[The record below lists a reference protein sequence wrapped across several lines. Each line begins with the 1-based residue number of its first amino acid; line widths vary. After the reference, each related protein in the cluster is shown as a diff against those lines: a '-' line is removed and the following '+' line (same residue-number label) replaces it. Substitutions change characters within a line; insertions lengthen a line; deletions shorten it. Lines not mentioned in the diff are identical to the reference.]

1 MSRRHREAVQKQ
13 FAKTLQ
19 TFAKLAVRD
28 TPEVIEEKVQ
38 FARPQATDL
47 ALDVACGPGTFVLA
61 LARRVRFARGTDLT
75 VEMLRQARVFQAE
88 QGVTNA
94 CFDAGDAEQLPY
106 PDATF
111 DLVTCQCSFHQENPI
126 SFGQRP
132 PRMSSSAAPAQTSG
146 AINELPAVHP
156 NSATKIGFVG
166 AIATSR
172 A

>member
-1 MSRRHREAVQKQ
+1 MSRKHRETVQKQ
-13 FAKTLQ
+13 FAKTLEA
-19 TFAKLAVRD
+19 FAKLAVRD

-47 ALDVACGPGTFVLA
+47 ALDVACGPGMFVLA

-111 DLVTCQCSFHQENPI
+111 DLVTCQCSFHHMPKPGLALAEMIRVAKPEGRLCI
-126 SFGQRP
+126 IDALGPESDSKF
-132 PRMSSSAAPAQTSG
+132 
-146 AINELPAVHP
+146 ELH
-156 NSATKIGFVG
+156 NRI
-166 AIATSR
+166 
-172 A
+172 